1 MRAGSLISDQE
12 MVARDALS
20 RALLA
25 LEDAELL
32 SRECDLLGNADVD
45 ALLAAVA
52 SLRAVVR
59 NVRASY

>member
-25 LEDAELL
+25 LEDSELL
-32 SRECDLLGNADVD
+32 SRECDLLDNIDVD
-45 ALLAAVA
+45 TLLAAITAV
-52 SLRAVVR
+52 RTVVR